1 MQYYTYLIRYNLLL
15 NLVFFHAV
23 SFGILAKPQGSVLG
37 PLLFL
42 IYINDFQRCS
52 SKLDFHLFADDSNLF
67 YASKNLSGIESIIN
81 AELVHVKTW
90 LSANKLS
97 LNIANSNF
105 VIFHPPQ
112 KKKTFNIRLSV
123 NDKPLKEEPYIQYLG
138 LMLDSHLNWKAHVS
152 HVMKKTKRNIGLIS
166 KLRYFVNTNTLVSL
180 YYALIYPFFIYSL
193 IAWGNTYESNVR
205 PLFILQKR
213 AIRIITFSS
222 FTEHTSPIFKSLKI
236 VKCFD
241 IVKLITSVFMY
252 KFHRKL
258 LPSIFSNFFTPVRNV
273 HNYNTRLASKSSFVL
288 PSARTNYRIFSLKFQ
303 GPKTWNS
310 IDESLKSCSISAFKK
325 KTQKSLYQPILN
337 NLFLFLALTNTPI
350 YPTSYIFC
358 VCVRVSV
365 CLSVYVCV
373 PACLTD
379 PIITPFNYI
388 TLN

>member
-1 MQYYTYLIRYNLLL
+1 
-15 NLVFFHAV
+15 
-23 SFGILAKPQGSVLG
+23 
-37 PLLFL
+37 
-42 IYINDFQRCS
+42 
-52 SKLDFHLFADDSNLF
+52 
-67 YASKNLSGIESIIN
+67 
-81 AELVHVKTW
+81 
-90 LSANKLS
+90 
-97 LNIANSNF
+97 
-105 VIFHPPQ
+105 
-112 KKKTFNIRLSV
+112 
-123 NDKPLKEEPYIQYLG
+123 
-138 LMLDSHLNWKAHVS
+138 MLDSHLNWKAHVS

-236 VKCFD
+236 VEFFD

-273 HNYNTRLASKSSFVL
+273 HNYNTRVASKSSFVL

-310 IDESLKSCSISAFKK
+310 IDESFKSCSISASKK
-325 KTQKSLYQPILN
+325 NSKISLS
-337 NLFLFLALTNTPI
+337 ANTEQLIPL
-350 YPTSYIFC
+350 PS
-358 VCVRVSV
+358 SH
-365 CLSVYVCV
+365 
-373 PACLTD
+373 
-379 PIITPFNYI
+379 
-388 TLN
+388 